1 MLNSKLVNSYY
12 LYVKTN
18 LKSILLTL
26 ICISIFMLHICTNFK
41 RKIQRLIIIYLICF
55 LSYFV
60 TYANELNEISNFLTI
75 FPLFNF

>member
-26 ICISIFMLHICTNFK
+26 ICISIFMLHICTYFK
-41 RKIQRLIIIYLICF
+41 RKILSTNNYIPNLFSLI
-55 LSYFV
+55 
-60 TYANELNEISNFLTI
+60 
-75 FPLFNF
+75 

>member
-12 LYVKTN
+12 LYIKTN

-26 ICISIFMLHICTNFK
+26 ICISNLTLHICTNFK
-41 RKIQRLIIIYLICF
+41 RKIQRLIIISQICF

-60 TYANELNEISNFLTI
+60 TYAHELNEISSFLAI
-75 FPLFNF
+75 FALFNF

>member
-26 ICISIFMLHICTNFK
+26 ICISIF
-41 RKIQRLIIIYLICF
+41 Y
-55 LSYFV
+55 V
-60 TYANELNEISNFLTI
+60 TYMHEFQKKNSKTNNYKPNMFSLKNSLLRIDFNHQNQFLDY
-75 FPLFNF
+75 LH